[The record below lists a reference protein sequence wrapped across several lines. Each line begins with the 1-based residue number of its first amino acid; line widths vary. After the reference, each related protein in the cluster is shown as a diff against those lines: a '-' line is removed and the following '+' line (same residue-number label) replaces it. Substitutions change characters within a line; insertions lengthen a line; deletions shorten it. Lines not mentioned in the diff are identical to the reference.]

1 MNNYK
6 NIDER
11 GLLTRERLEQ
21 ALNRVVDGVPER
33 TPNDG
38 GLSLSRINKEAGLS
52 AGGIDYYK
60 DFVVKA
66 RDIIDRQKFESATDL
81 VASGKASVDKM
92 RAQRDKERE
101 LKERYRSQRDDIKAF
116 CDKIIAKNAQL
127 EFSLFEALDKI
138 EDLESEVSAFKIVD
152 IGSRRS
158 Q

>member
-6 NIDER
+6 NIDDR
-11 GLLTRERLEQ
+11 ALLTLERLEQ
-21 ALNRVVDGVPER
+21 ALNRLVNGVPER

-38 GLSLSRINKEAGLS
+38 RLSLSRINKEAGLS
-52 AGGIDYYK
+52 SGGIYYYK

-101 LKERYRSQRDDIKAF
+101 LKER
-116 CDKIIAKNAQL
+116 
-127 EFSLFEALDKI
+127 
-138 EDLESEVSAFKIVD
+138 
-152 IGSRRS
+152 
-158 Q
+158 